1 MGNVNKVF
9 LLGRLTHDPELRF
22 TPQGTAVCDLD
33 LAVNRVS
40 KAPDGSQREET
51 CFVRVTAWQRQAEI
65 AAEYLKKGR
74 EVHVEGRLT
83 LDQWEDKKSGEKRSR
98 LKVTAERIQFIGG
111 KNGVP
116 APEGDKAEADA
127 EVGASE
133 AES

>member
-1 MGNVNKVF
+1 MANVNKVF
-9 LLGRLTHDPELRF
+9 LIGRLTHDPELRF

-51 CFVRVTAWQRQAEI
+51 CFVRVTAWQRQAET

-116 APEGDKAEADA
+116 APEGEKAEAES